1 MVSKSAELL
10 SCGRRLYRQLNDLGI
25 ERTPIEIATSL
36 SVEAG
41 GVEAGIVLGDR
52 ALVCDHSLH
61 RVIQRVK
68 QVWEAEHGKKT

>member
-10 SCGRRLYRQLNDLGI
+10 SCGRRLHRQLNDLGI
-25 ERTPIEIATSL
+25 ERTPTEIATSL

-52 ALVCDHSLH
+52 ALVCDHSFI
-61 RVIQRVK
+61 RVVYRVE
-68 QVWEAEHGKKT
+68 QCWSDDGYEN